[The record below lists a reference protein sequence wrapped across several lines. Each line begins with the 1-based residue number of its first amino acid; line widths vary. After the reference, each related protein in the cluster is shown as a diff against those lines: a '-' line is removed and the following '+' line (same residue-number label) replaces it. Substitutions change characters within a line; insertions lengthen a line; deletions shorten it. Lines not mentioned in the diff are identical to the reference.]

1 MKTKKKVFAK
11 NGTLFSPNSSGH
23 LRSDAHQS
31 QIVGGGNADVD
42 NTQTIGEIQS
52 NYRGEYIP
60 LNLPWFRH
68 PCYKLTSLFRDTSVK
83 RVNYTDYCVTFLYSS
98 WRLAISQ
105 RMEKTSN
112 ENYILTFLFL
122 FLLLPV
128 ALSLRDVP
136 KRILSKPKWG
146 AQAVVRGTRPPGAS

>member
-1 MKTKKKVFAK
+1 MNLDYDFVQVSKLSKDQKKVFAK

-31 QIVGGGNADVD
+31 QTVGGGECRCRQYSNYR
-42 NTQTIGEIQS
+42 GIQS
-52 NYRGEYIP
+52 NYRGKYIP

-68 PCYKLTSLFRDTSVK
+68 PCYRLTSLFRDTSVK

-122 FLLLPV
+122 FPLLPV

-136 KRILSKPKWG
+136 KRILSKPK
-146 AQAVVRGTRPPGAS
+146 